1 MRRLQTD
8 LPITRS
14 AMSVLPFA
22 APLMVLVSTVWA
34 VVPLLCIRRRRT
46 GLVLSASHLGVTVV
60 ILRPWAV
67 EWYWDEGALLVMVF
81 GQGCLVALGRLAFEA
96 SPLGARRATRSSD
109 RDVQAVR
116 DSSSGATSL

>member
-1 MRRLQTD
+1 MPAVELGFPVMEVMRRRAGMSPARMRRLQTD

-22 APLMVLVSTVWA
+22 APLMVLVSAVWT

-67 EWYWDEGALLVMVF
+67 E
-81 GQGCLVALGRLAFEA
+81 
-96 SPLGARRATRSSD
+96 
-109 RDVQAVR
+109 
-116 DSSSGATSL
+116 